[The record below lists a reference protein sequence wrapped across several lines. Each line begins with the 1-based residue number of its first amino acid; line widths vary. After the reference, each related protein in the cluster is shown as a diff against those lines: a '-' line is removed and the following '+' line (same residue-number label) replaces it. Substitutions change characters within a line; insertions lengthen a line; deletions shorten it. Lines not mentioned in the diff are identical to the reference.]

1 MRSCA
6 YLPDKGLDATGTTID
21 LVEGDLA
28 DDLVAVLPVMQC
40 QWPLISECGAA
51 VADAAGGAGN
61 VLAEL
66 LDLLDL
72 TGQLGGEGLLQGL
85 QLTLLAMNPDS
96 RILLSARIQW
106 SWRSRRVRQ

>member
-1 MRSCA
+1 MTL
-6 YLPDKGLDATGTTID
+6 LPCSLHVMSDVRCNNGGVA
-21 LVEGDLA
+21 GD
-28 DDLVAVLPVMQC
+28 
-40 QWPLISECGAA
+40 
-51 VADAAGGAGN
+51 
-61 VLAEL
+61 VLAKL